1 MHSKQRLIDILPT
14 VNANVVGEGI
24 AADCQ
29 VIREWLLHRSWDQ
42 YDRAG
47 LETMPEGSYAS
58 PVSRIGS
65 IKYALNLKDYWKNP
79 SEHVA
84 ELMREAIYYIEN
96 EDG

>member
-47 LETMPEGSYAS
+47 
-58 PVSRIGS
+58 RIGS